1 MNVCYHCVL
10 LTRLEQGLLQIRV
23 AAFV

>member
-23 AAFV
+23 TAFV